1 MISKEM
7 RAIGDAIAAL
17 LRNRT
22 LIHPRLSTFPESSA
36 TAILAGTNPDMIG
49 WHRSRCDPPGILLQA
64 RSLVSYQ
71 NNTLATAARAAR
83 VLFALVVLTYDTF
96 PGVATACRR
105 KEGQGQSQSQQRRG

>member
-1 MISKEM
+1 MQLQLSCVT
-7 RAIGDAIAAL
+7 IA
-17 LRNRT
+17 
-22 LIHPRLSTFPESSA
+22 LIHSRLSTFPESSA
-36 TAILAGTNPDMIG
+36 TVILGSNPDTIG
-49 WHRSRCDPPGILLQA
+49 WHRSRCDLAGILLQA

-71 NNTLATAARAAR
+71 NNTLAIAARAQR